1 MKLIKLFV
9 LVIFIILAFLITG
22 CSSTAPVKRNFPS
35 VPEELLV
42 SCPELKEVP
51 ETVKLSEVI
60 SVVVDNY
67 GQYHQCAIK
76 SEGWIEWYKSQ
87 KEIFE
92 SVK

>member
-1 MKLIKLFV
+1 MKN
-9 LVIFIILAFLITG
+9 IILASLIFLTG
-22 CSSTAPVKRNFPS
+22 CSATVPVKRNFPS

-42 SCPELKEVP
+42 SCTELKEVP
-51 ETVKLSEVI
+51 ETIKLSEVI

>member
-1 MKLIKLFV
+1 MKT
-9 LVIFIILAFLITG
+9 IILASLIILAG
-22 CSSTAPVKRNFPS
+22 CSTTVPVKRNFPG

-51 ETVKLSEVI
+51 ETVKLSEVV

-76 SEGWIEWYKSQ
+76 SDGWIEWYKSQ